1 MFPEGP
7 EPYLLPLGQGLVWC
21 LMALWGRGH
30 RVGTP
35 RGQAARNALLG
46 QTCGKRER
54 VGPLVA
60 RPGAVVLELRP
71 RHGDPTPAST
81 SQLCLLLRGF
91 LLRRAAS
98 SRGGAL
104 RTQAPGV
111 SVNHGSRAV
120 KDGHA
125 EFRFL

>member
-1 MFPEGP
+1 M
-7 EPYLLPLGQGLVWC
+7 
-21 LMALWGRGH
+21 
-30 RVGTP
+30 
-35 RGQAARNALLG
+35 
-46 QTCGKRER
+46 
-54 VGPLVA
+54 
-60 RPGAVVLELRP
+60 VLELRL

-81 SQLCLLLRGF
+81 SQLCLLFRGF

-104 RTQAPGV
+104 WTQAPGV
-111 SVNHGSRAV
+111 SVNRGSLVV